1 MSDAWKSQ
9 LEKSKGPL
17 VSKQLSRP
25 DTGLMSLS
33 SGYGGEGAPFLKFD
47 TSKYQ
52 MLSPDFDLSARQYK
66 DKFFD
71 NLAVNKK

>member
-1 MSDAWKSQ
+1 
-9 LEKSKGPL
+9 
-17 VSKQLSRP
+17 
-25 DTGLMSLS
+25 MSLS

-66 DKFFD
+66 DKFFE